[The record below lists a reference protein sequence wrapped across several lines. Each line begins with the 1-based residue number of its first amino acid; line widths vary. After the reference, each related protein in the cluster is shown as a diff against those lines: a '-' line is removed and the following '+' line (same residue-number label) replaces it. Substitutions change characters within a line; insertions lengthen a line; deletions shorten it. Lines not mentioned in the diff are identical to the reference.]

1 MALEEAT
8 IRYLESQGKG
18 RLATIGRDG
27 RPQNKPVGYRYNAD
41 LGTIDI
47 SGFNMDTSAKYKNI
61 VTHPDVSFVVDDA
74 IGEGAENMR
83 MLEIRGEAEQAVA
96 DSEPDAPVS
105 HLIRIHPRR
114 LISWNIGDEHP
125 GLYSYDAD

>member
-1 MALEEAT
+1 MIAVRTGLTQSSGSKTADPGPTIRRRAMALEEAT

-83 MLEIRGEAEQAVA
+83 MLEI
-96 DSEPDAPVS
+96 
-105 HLIRIHPRR
+105 
-114 LISWNIGDEHP
+114 
-125 GLYSYDAD
+125 